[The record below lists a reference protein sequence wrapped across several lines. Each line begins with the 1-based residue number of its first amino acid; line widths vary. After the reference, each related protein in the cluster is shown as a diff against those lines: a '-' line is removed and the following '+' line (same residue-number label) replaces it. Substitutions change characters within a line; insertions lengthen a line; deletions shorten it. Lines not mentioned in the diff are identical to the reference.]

1 MIVFAFDRDLT
12 VDTSEG
18 PIPLSTIISL
28 AKHFPAYAIG
38 NQQLVLEAN
47 IPGRESLGPDK
58 VYLSNAVV
66 EQNIGGKHLRLQKL
80 LKLYPTFTRI
90 CTDDYNI
97 SFKGWHY
104 FTPYDFHRIFT
115 PFAEKLK

>member
-58 VYLSNAVV
+58 VYLPNAVV

-80 LKLYPTFTRI
+80 LKLYPTFSESVLMTTI
-90 CTDDYNI
+90 
-97 SFKGWHY
+97 
-104 FTPYDFHRIFT
+104 FHSKVGIILHLMTSTGYLHLLRRN
-115 PFAEKLK
+115 